1 MTLKE
6 LLIQYGYTTDPV
18 KEVDIIERWFVEN
31 DFEDLGL
38 SMIARLSAKKI
49 KKLQDKL
56 SFAQSWLPSKI
67 DVNCNE
73 EFANDKPAA
82 DMLNKIITYCMLSM
96 PLPDSVLDWAKAN
109 IPNINVPQL
118 FFMPTVKYLKETY
131 GIEFK
136 DKPEWEF

>member
-6 LLIQYGYTTDPV
+6 LLIQYGNTTDPV
-18 KEVDIIERWFVEN
+18 KEADIIERWFVEN

-73 EFANDKPAA
+73 EFANDKPTA

>member
-18 KEVDIIERWFVEN
+18 QEADIIKRWFVEN
-31 DFEDLGL
+31 DFEDVGL
-38 SMIARLSAKKI
+38 SMIPSLSAHKI

-56 SFAQSWLPSKI
+56 SFAQSWIPSKI

-73 EFANDKPAA
+73 EFANDKSTA

-109 IPNINVPQL
+109 IPNINVPQI
-118 FFMPTVKYLKETY
+118 FFMPTVKYLKDRY
-131 GIEFK
+131 DIEFK
-136 DKPEWEF
+136 DKPEWDF

>member
-6 LLIQYGYTTDPV
+6 LLVQYGNTTDPV
-18 KEVDIIERWFVEN
+18 KEAEIIERWFVEN

-73 EFANDKPAA
+73 EFANDKSTA
-82 DMLNKIITYCMLSM
+82 DMLNHIITYCMLSM

-109 IPNINVPQL
+109 IPNINVPQI
-118 FFMPTVKYLKETY
+118 FFMPTVKYLKERY
-131 GIEFK
+131 NIEFK
-136 DKPEWEF
+136 DKPHWEF